1 MFGNKHRANEK
12 EVQKA
17 VEQLNQGSAEAFH
30 ILYEKYR
37 NNIYKFCLRM
47 LNEVELAED
56 AFQETFIKIYEH
68 SSEFKGENF
77 SAWAFKIAR
86 NTCLNY
92 LRSKKEFISF
102 NDELYEP
109 IDYQKED
116 IVLSEFIK
124 KAIAQLPIPLR
135 EALILREYEDLSY
148 QEIANIL
155 NIDLSLAKIRVHRSR
170 LILRKILEPLKKEIY
185 ESR

>member
-1 MFGNKHRANEK
+1 MFGNKHRVEEK
-12 EVQKA
+12 EIQKA
-17 VEQLNQGSAEAFH
+17 VEQLNKGSAEAFH

-68 SSEFKGENF
+68 RNEFKGENF
-77 SAWAFKIAR
+77 TAWAFRIAR

-92 LRSKKEFISF
+92 LRAKKEFISF

-109 IDYQKED
+109 IDPLKED
-116 IVLSEFIK
+116 VALSDFIK
-124 KAIAQLPIPLR
+124 NAIAQLPVPLR
-135 EALILREYEDLSY
+135 EALILREYDELSY

>member
-1 MFGNKHRANEK
+1 MFGKKNRAEEK
-12 EVQKA
+12 EIQQA
-17 VEQLNQGSAEAFH
+17 VEELNKGSAEAFH
-30 ILYEKYR
+30 ILYEKYQTK
-37 NNIYKFCLRM
+37 IYRFCFRM

-68 SSEFKGENF
+68 RKEFRGENF
-77 SAWAFKIAR
+77 SAWAFRIAR
-86 NTCLNY
+86 NTCLNI
-92 LRSKKEFISF
+92 LRAKKEFLSF

-109 IDYQKED
+109 IIYQNED
-116 IVLSEFIK
+116 VALNDFIK
-124 KAIAQLPIPLR
+124 SAISKLPVPLR

-170 LILRKILEPLKKEIY
+170 FILRKILEPLKKEIY